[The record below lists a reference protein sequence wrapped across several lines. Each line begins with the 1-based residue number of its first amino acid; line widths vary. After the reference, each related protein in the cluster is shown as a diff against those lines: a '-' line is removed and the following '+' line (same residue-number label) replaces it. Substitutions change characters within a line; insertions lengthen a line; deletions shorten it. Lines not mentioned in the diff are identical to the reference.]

1 MTMNK
6 GIKSKILISFVCIFA
21 LVLSACGSS
30 GGSSGSLGNEKK
42 IINVGMM
49 NAPSGFNPLEWTDVA
64 QEVSCGLL
72 FQDLVELDD
81 DMTYKPMLADS
92 ITTKDN
98 KTFTIKL
105 NSKAKWSDGK
115 PVTVDDETYTIGL
128 ISNPKVPSTV
138 ASNFNIIEGL
148 DDSGKNTS
156 GSTDISGV
164 KKIDDHTMTIT
175 TKAPMELTLFE
186 DTIGTKLKALPK
198 HILQSTAPDKIY
210 QSAFIQNPTVS
221 DGPFKLEKYVKDQY
235 VQFAANK
242 DYFKGTPKLDELI
255 FKIMP
260 GANITAQ
267 LQSGE
272 IDMNDPNLGQIPF
285 EDYGKVKAMSNLKTD
300 SSGVQSTIQ
309 TLMINVQTVPDP
321 KVRKAISYAIN
332 RNMIISSLLKGEG
345 QIIELPYLKES
356 KFVNKDLKPTAY
368 DPAKAK
374 ALLKEAG
381 WDPNKAINFDIPTGN
396 KVREQVADIIT
407 QNLQSVGIK
416 VNPQKYDFVTSLA
429 TAKKHNFDIY
439 LVGIPVYPMNPDVS
453 AILKTGQGLNLSQYS
468 NAEMDSLLSKGLNLT
483 DSAQVK
489 ANYDRVQEI
498 FAQDL
503 PCPSVYVQNQLKA
516 VNKRVTYGK
525 PKNYGMFIDVYK
537 WDVQSK

>member
-1 MTMNK
+1 MK
-6 GIKSKILISFVCIFA
+6 KFIKSKILVSFVCIFA
-21 LVLSACGSS
+21 LILPACASSTGSS
-30 GGSSGSLGNEKK
+30 GKNAKK
-42 IINVGMM
+42 VINIGMM
-49 NAPSGFNPLEWTDVA
+49 NAPSGFNPLEWTDIA

-72 FQDLVELDD
+72 FQDLVELDQ
-81 DMTYKPMLADS
+81 DMKYKPMLADS
-92 ITTKDN
+92 ITTTDN

-105 NSKAKWSDGK
+105 NSNAKWSDGK

-128 ISNPKVPSTV
+128 ISNPKVLSTV

-148 DDSGKNTS
+148 DEKGKNAT

-164 KKIDDHTMTIT
+164 KKIDDYTMTIT

-186 DTIGTKLKALPK
+186 DAIGTKLKALPM
-198 HILQSTAPDKIY
+198 HILQSTAPDQIY
-210 QSAFIQNPTVS
+210 QSSFIQNPTVS
-221 DGPFKLEKYVKDQY
+221 DGPFILEKYVKDQY
-235 VQFAANK
+235 VQFVANK
-242 DYFKGTPKLDELI
+242 DYFKGAPKLDGLI

-272 IDMNDPNLGQIPF
+272 IDMNDPNLGLIPF
-285 EDYGKVKAMSNLKTD
+285 EDNEKVKAMSNLTTT
-300 SSGVQSTIQ
+300 SEGVESTIQ
-309 TLMINVQTVPDP
+309 TLMINTKTITDP

-332 RNMIISSLLKGEG
+332 RDMIINSLLKGQG

-356 KFVNKDLKPTAY
+356 KFVNKDLKPTEY

-439 LVGIPVYPMNPDVS
+439 LVGIPTYPMNPDVS
-453 AILKTGQGLNLSQYS
+453 SILKTGLGLNLSQYS
-468 NAEMDSLLSKGLNLT
+468 NPEMDSLLSKGLNQT
-483 DSAQVK
+483 DPAQVK
-489 ANYDRVQEI
+489 ATYDRVQQI

-516 VNKRVTYGK
+516 VNKRVIVGK
-525 PKNYGMFIDVYK
+525 PKNYGMFIDVYQ

>member
-1 MTMNK
+1 MK
-6 GIKSKILISFVCIFA
+6 KSIKSKILVPFICIFA
-21 LVLSACGSS
+21 LILPACSSSTGSS
-30 GGSSGSLGNEKK
+30 TNTAKK
-42 IINVGMM
+42 VINIGMM
-49 NAPSGFNPLEWTDVA
+49 NAPSGFNPLEWTDIA

-81 DMTYKPMLADS
+81 NMKYQPMLADS

-128 ISNPKVPSTV
+128 ISNTKVPSTV
-138 ASNFNIIEGL
+138 ASNFSIIAGL
-148 DDSGKNTS
+148 DEKGKNTT

-198 HILQSTAPDKIY
+198 HILQSTAPDQIY
-210 QSAFIQNPTVS
+210 VSSFIQNPTVS
-221 DGPFKLEKYVKDQY
+221 DGPFKLDKYVKDQY
-235 VQFAANK
+235 VQFTSNK
-242 DYFKGTPKLDELI
+242 DYFKGAPKLDGLI

-285 EDYGKVKAMSNLKTD
+285 QDYEEVKAMSDLTT
-300 SSGVQSTIQ
+300 SSAGIQSTIQ
-309 TLMINVQTVPDP
+309 TLMINTKTIPNP

-332 RNMIISSLLKGEG
+332 RNMIINTLLKGQG
-345 QIIELPYLKES
+345 QIIESPYLKES
-356 KFVNKDLKPTAY
+356 KFVDKNLKPTQY
-368 DPAKAK
+368 DPTKAK

-381 WDPNKAINFDIPTGN
+381 WDPNKTINFDIPTGN

-416 VNPQKYDFVTSLA
+416 VSPQKYDFVTSLA

-439 LVGIPVYPMNPDVS
+439 LVGIPIYPMNPDVS
-453 AILKTGQGLNLSQYS
+453 SILKTGLGLNLSQYS
-468 NAEMDSLLSKGLNLT
+468 NPEMDTLLSKGLNQT
-483 DSAQVK
+483 NPAQVK
-489 ANYDRVQEI
+489 ATYDKVQQI

-503 PCPSVYVQNQLKA
+503 PSPSVYVQNQLKA
-516 VNKRVTYGK
+516 VNKRVTYGA

>member
-1 MTMNK
+1 MRSNK
-6 GIKSKILISFVCIFA
+6 GIKSKIIISLVCILA
-21 LVLSACGSS
+21 LILPACGSS
-30 GGSSGSLGNEKK
+30 GGSSGGEKK
-42 IINVGMM
+42 IINIGMM

-72 FQDLVELDD
+72 FQALVELDD
-81 DMTYKPMLADS
+81 DMKYKPMLADS
-92 ITTKDN
+92 ITTDDN

-115 PVTVDDETYTIGL
+115 PVTVDDEIYTIGL

-138 ASNFNIIEGL
+138 ASNFNIVEGL
-148 DDSGKNTS
+148 DEKGKNSAGTT
-156 GSTDISGV
+156 GISGV
-164 KKIDDHTMTIT
+164 KKVDDHTMTIT
-175 TKAPMELTLFE
+175 TKEPMELTLFE
-186 DTIGTKLKALPK
+186 DTLGTKLKALPK
-198 HILQSTAPDKIY
+198 HILQSTAPEKIY
-210 QSAFIQNPTVS
+210 QSSFIQKPTVS

-235 VQFAANK
+235 VQFTANK
-242 DYFKGTPKLDELI
+242 DYFKGTPKLDGLI

-272 IDMNDPNLGQIPF
+272 IDMNDPQLGQIPF
-285 EDYGKVKAMSNLKTD
+285 EDYSKVKGMSNLTTD
-300 SSGVQSTIQ
+300 SKGVQSTIQ
-309 TLMINVQTVPDP
+309 TLMINTQTITDP
-321 KVRKAISYAIN
+321 KVRKAISYAID
-332 RNMIISSLLKGEG
+332 RNMIINSLLKGEG
-345 QIIELPYLKES
+345 QIIEQPYLKES
-356 KFVNKDLKPTAY
+356 KFLNKDLKPTEH
-368 DPAKAK
+368 DPEKAK

-407 QNLQSVGIK
+407 QNLKSVGLK

-453 AILKTGQGLNLSQYS
+453 SILKTGQGLNLSQYS
-468 NAEMDSLLSKGLNLT
+468 NPEMDSLLASGLHQT
-483 DSAQVK
+483 DPAQVK
-489 ANYDRVQEI
+489 ATYDKVQEI

-503 PCPSVYVQNQLKA
+503 PCPSVYVQNQLRA